1 MWFRGSWSFREYDSA
16 LPSVAALEIFAER
29 IVTYMAEHITP
40 SKHMNIPSQT
50 VYLAV
55 FVIGILAILL
65 VWFFGF
71 FYAQT
76 ARPVALAWASLTL
89 PKDLHDAQFLT
100 KNMRNEQS
108 TYGFSYLPDDA
119 GFLLGI
125 ERVGDSILRA
135 TLMPDGTYLLS
146 RNGEVLIS
154 RTEPLALPTLSP
166 NGKIIAFT
174 ESADGTQLDPGTRQA
189 GTRSFLELR
198 NLRSVLYYPASGK
211 TVTIGAGAAPLFLD
225 DTHIIRFSPG
235 GIIMTD
241 LTTGNE
247 TVLLQQSLASLNG
260 PVLQS
265 SDRTLVTMTDRVAGK
280 TYVLRVSPSSAE
292 TVAEFDVAI
301 VPAALTESALYELRN
316 TTSGVDLW
324 RHALD
329 GSSEKKV
336 TSFPDT
342 FRVSAIAVQK

>member
-1 MWFRGSWSFREYDSA
+1 
-16 LPSVAALEIFAER
+16 
-29 IVTYMAEHITP
+29 
-40 SKHMNIPSQT
+40 MNIPFKP
-50 VYLAV
+50 VYLV
-55 FVIGILAILL
+55 TGLLVIVA

-71 FYAQT
+71 YYPAT
-76 ARPVALAWASLTL
+76 ARPVALAWASVTL
-89 PKDLHDAQFLT
+89 SKDLHDAQFLA
-100 KNMRNEQS
+100 KNMRNERS
-108 TYGFSYLPDDA
+108 TFGFKYVPEDA
-119 GFLLGI
+119 GFVLGI
-125 ERVGDSILRA
+125 ERVGDSVVRV
-135 TLMPDGTYLLS
+135 TLMPDGTYVLS
-146 RNGEVLIS
+146 HNGEVLVS
-154 RTEPLALPTLSP
+154 RTEPLSLPALSP
-166 NGKIIAFT
+166 NGKMIAFT
-174 ESADGTQLDPGTRQA
+174 ESADGTTFDPATRQV

-198 NLRSVLYYPASGK
+198 SLRSVLYYPASGK

-225 DTHIIRFSPG
+225 DSRIIRFSPG

-324 RHALD
+324 RHTLD